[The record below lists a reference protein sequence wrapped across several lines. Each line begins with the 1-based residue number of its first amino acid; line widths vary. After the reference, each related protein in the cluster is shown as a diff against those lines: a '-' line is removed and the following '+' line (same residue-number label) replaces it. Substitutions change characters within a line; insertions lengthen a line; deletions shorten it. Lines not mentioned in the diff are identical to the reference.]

1 MARDAVTIEDIYAA
15 HDRIRSRIVRTPLME
30 SFTLGEVCGRRV
42 FCKFE
47 NLQMTGAFKERGA
60 LNKLLQLTEAE
71 RKQGVIAASAGNH
84 AQGLAYHG
92 GKLGIPV
99 TIVMPEH
106 TPIVKVV
113 HTQMM
118 GARVIQFGEG
128 YDDAHEYACRLAEQE
143 GLILV
148 HPFDDPD
155 VIAGQGTIALELV
168 EENDEFD
175 SVLVPVGGGGLIS
188 GIAVALKRLRPQ
200 VSVIGVEAEA
210 VASMAAALGGR
221 ELGAAGKTIADG
233 ISVRRVGRLTRRL
246 AAKYVDK
253 MVAVSDGQ
261 IAHAVQLMLEIEK
274 SLVEGAG
281 AVGLAALLHRA
292 EEVPGERS
300 VLILSGGNMDITM
313 LARIIEKGLV
323 ADGRLTRLT
332 VDVPDVPG
340 GLAAVTARISEEK
353 GNIREVVHQRAF
365 YDTPIGV
372 ARVEFIVETRS
383 RDHVRQ
389 IVDALAKDGYK
400 VEALS

>member
-1 MARDAVTIEDIYAA
+1 MATGNVTIEDIYAA
-15 HDRIRSRIVRTPLME
+15 RERIHAGIVRTPLME
-30 SFTLGEVCGRRV
+30 SITLGQLCGRRV

-60 LNKLLQLTEAE
+60 LNKLLQLSEVE
-71 RKQGVIAASAGNH
+71 RKKGVIAASAGNH

-92 GKLGIPV
+92 GRLGIPV

-113 HTQMM
+113 HTQEM
-118 GARVIQFGEG
+118 GARVIQIGEG
-128 YDDAHEYACRLAEQE
+128 YDDAHEHACQLASQE
-143 GLILV
+143 GLTFV

-168 EENDEFD
+168 EENVPFD

-188 GIAVALKRLRPQ
+188 GIALAMKRLRPD
-200 VSVIGVEAEA
+200 VRVVGVEAENM
-210 VASMAAALGGR
+210 ASMAAALKGR
-221 ELGAAGKTIADG
+221 EFEPRGKTIADG
-233 ISVRRVGRLTRRL
+233 IAVRRVGRLTREL
-246 AAKYVDK
+246 VAQNVDA
-253 MVAVSDGQ
+253 MVTVSDAQ

-292 EEVPGERS
+292 AEVPGERS

-340 GLAAVTARISEEK
+340 GLAAVTSRISAEK
-353 GNIREVVHQRAF
+353 GNIREVIHQRAF
-365 YDTPIGV
+365 YDTPIGI

-383 RDHVRQ
+383 REHVRQ
-389 IVDALAKDGYK
+389 IADALAQDGYK
-400 VEALS
+400 VEALA